1 MIGCLQTWNISL
13 LAKGLRLNSNPS
25 LNPAFLRA
33 LVKETSIIMLR
44 PHFEWKLNLNEGK
57 KAMNGRKEGRKEGR
71 EGWEGWEGW
80 EEGGMG
86 GGREGGTLT
95 YSGIADS
102 GF

>member
-1 MIGCLQTWNISL
+1 
-13 LAKGLRLNSNPS
+13 
-25 LNPAFLRA
+25 
-33 LVKETSIIMLR
+33 
-44 PHFEWKLNLNEGK
+44 
-57 KAMNGRKEGRKEGR
+57 MNGRKEGRKEGR